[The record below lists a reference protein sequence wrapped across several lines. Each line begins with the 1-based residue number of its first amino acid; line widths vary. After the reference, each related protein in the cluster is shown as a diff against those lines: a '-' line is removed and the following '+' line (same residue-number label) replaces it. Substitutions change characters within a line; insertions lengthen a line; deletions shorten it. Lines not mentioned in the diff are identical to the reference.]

1 MQHRINHPSR
11 VLFFVLL
18 FFLLFVEGC
27 SNQVTSTS
35 VPLPALTVEAETPTP
50 VQPTPTLEPMAATV
64 DGEGIP
70 LADFNAEMKSYQ
82 TAGTALGQD
91 VSADQQKQAVLDDL
105 TDQMLLAQA
114 AKKAGFTLDDA
125 ALQQR
130 IDTLTAQL
138 GGAQKLTDW
147 ENTNGYDDETF
158 RTSLQISVE
167 AAWERDQITSQVP
180 EVADQVHARQ
190 MLFYAQATA
199 QSYLDQLKS
208 GADFETLA
216 WKVDPVTG
224 GDLGWFPKG
233 YLSQPEIEAAAFS
246 LQAGEYSQIIQ
257 TKLGFQIIQVIERNA
272 QQPLS
277 PDARLALQKSALQKW
292 LQDQRTQSNIQILVK

>member
-1 MQHRINHPSR
+1 MQHRKNNPLR
-11 VLFFVLL
+11 ALFFVLI

-27 SNQVTSTS
+27 SNKVSFTP
-35 VPLPALTVEAETPTP
+35 VPPPALTVEAETPTP
-50 VQPTPTLEPMAATV
+50 IQPTPTLEPVAAMV
-64 DGEGIP
+64 NGEGIP
-70 LADFNAEMKSYQ
+70 LADFNAEMKGYQ
-82 TAGTALGQD
+82 TAGTSLGQNI
-91 VSADQQKQAVLDDL
+91 SADQQKQTVLDDL
-105 TDQMLLAQA
+105 IDQMLLAQA
-114 AKKAGFTLDDA
+114 AKQAGFTLDDA
-125 ALQQR
+125 ALQKR

-147 ENTNGYDDETF
+147 ENANGYDDETF
-158 RTSLQISVE
+158 RASLRLSAE

-190 MLFYAQATA
+190 MLFYNQDTA

-233 YLSQPEIEAAAFS
+233 YLTQPEIEAAAFS
-246 LQAGEYSQIIQ
+246 LQPGEYSQIIQ
-257 TKLGFQIIQVIERNA
+257 TSLGFQIIQVIERNA
-272 QQPLS
+272 KQPLS
-277 PDARLALQKSALQKW
+277 PDARLALQKTALQKW
-292 LQDQRTQSNIQILVK
+292 LQDRRTQSDIQILVK